1 MFDPGTQSSD
11 THDHRNLS
19 YVNELEHN
27 HESIEGLLQLRPS
40 HHQES
45 MDSDQYSGETSPPL
59 WKTCSPSPQKS
70 PSHPLLSHHNH
81 RSLSPD
87 SRAQAIAR
95 GQWELMEMVKNMPE
109 SSYELTLKDLVEHR
123 SVEPQAP
130 EKEHRRP
137 GAVKEKRR
145 EIGRKYERNAMGL
158 EKKGVFLN
166 VVFPVS
172 LESRKN
178 QKFGRGKVSPKPEGL
193 KGGGE
198 RDWWKKRFTGSSDS
212 DGSRTSGSTGSSGG
226 DRGGGRKRHGVLT
239 GCWPFS
245 HTRGSK

>member
-1 MFDPGTQSSD
+1 MFHPATLSD
-11 THDHRNLS
+11 L
-19 YVNELEHN
+19 
-27 HESIEGLLQLRPS
+27 HENRDSNWYSDGLLQLRPN

-45 MDSDQYSGETSPPL
+45 MDSGETSPPL

-70 PSHPLLSHHNH
+70 PSHPLLNH

-123 SVEPQAP
+123 SIEAQAP
-130 EKEHRRP
+130 ENEHRR
-137 GAVKEKRR
+137 GVVKERQR
-145 EIGRKYERNAMGL
+145 EIGRKYERNEMSL

-172 LESRKN
+172 LESRKKN
-178 QKFGRGKVSPKPEGL
+178 SRGKVSPKPEGL

-212 DGSRTSGSTGSSGG
+212 DSSRTSNGSSTGSSGG
-226 DRGGGRKRHGVLT
+226 GRYVGGKDT
-239 GCWPFS
+239 ES
-245 HTRGSK
+245 

>member
-1 MFDPGTQSSD
+1 MFDPGTQSSNAHNL
-11 THDHRNLS
+11 HDYRDSNWYS
-19 YVNELEHN
+19 D
-27 HESIEGLLQLRPS
+27 GLLQFRPG

-45 MDSDQYSGETSPPL
+45 MDSGDTSPPL

-70 PSHPLLSHHNH
+70 PSHPLLSHQNH

-109 SSYELTLKDLVEHR
+109 SSYELTLKDLVEYR
-123 SVEPQAP
+123 SIEPQVP
-130 EKEHRRP
+130 GNEHRR
-137 GAVKEKRR
+137 GVVKERRR
-145 EIGRKYERNAMGL
+145 EIGRKYERNAMSF

-172 LESRKN
+172 LESRKKN
-178 QKFGRGKVSPKPEGL
+178 SRGKVSPKPEGL

-212 DGSRTSGSTGSSGG
+212 DSSRTSNGSSGG
-226 DRGGGRKRHGVLT
+226 DRGGGGKRHGGLSA
-239 GCWPFS
+239 CWPFS
-245 HTRGSK
+245 HT

>member
-1 MFDPGTQSSD
+1 MFDPGTLSSD
-11 THDHRNLS
+11 TKNLHGNRDS
-19 YVNELEHN
+19 
-27 HESIEGLLQLRPS
+27 EGLLQLRPT

-45 MDSDQYSGETSPPL
+45 MDSGETSPPL
-59 WKTCSPSPQKS
+59 WKSRSPSPQKS

-123 SVEPQAP
+123 SAEPQAP
-130 EKEHRRP
+130 ESEHRRRV
-137 GAVKEKRR
+137 AKERRR
-145 EIGRKYERNAMGL
+145 EIGRKYERNAMSL

-166 VVFPVS
+166 VVFPVT
-172 LESRKN
+172 LESRKKN
-178 QKFGRGKVSPKPEGL
+178 GGGKGSPRPEGL

-212 DGSRTSGSTGSSGG
+212 DSSRTSSGSSTGSSGG
-226 DRGGGRKRHGVLT
+226 GRYVGGYM
-239 GCWPFS
+239 C
-245 HTRGSK
+245 